1 MTGPN
6 VIPDAP
12 RFAPLLQI
20 GRSPRVRKIA
30 RVVGLAVLLGGAV
43 WSVLMLE
50 LRLAQ
55 LSVGYL
61 LLNLLILSPL
71 NLFLAAVTLRITAN
85 ALGKDLSVT
94 DALKTSA
101 VANVAELLPFP
112 GGALVRAAALV
123 QAGAGVLDSGRIIT
137 LTSVLT
143 LAMTI
148 VLSAGALAV
157 MGHPAGIGIAAAG
170 VAGTA
175 GALLWIGRR
184 VKGRILVA
192 MVLARLA
199 TLALSVVRLWV
210 SFAMLGM
217 TVGLTEAA
225 LYTVATSIG
234 STVAIVPGGFGV
246 NEAIAAGLA
255 ALVAGSAAAAFL
267 AVATNRALGLLA
279 GAAISFAFLVVRRGA
294 P

>member
-1 MTGPN
+1 M
-6 VIPDAP
+6 PDPSRVAVLR
-12 RFAPLLQI
+12 RFGQ
-20 GRSPRVRKIA
+20 SPRVRKVA
-30 RVVGLAVLLGGAV
+30 RLVGIAVLLGGAL
-43 WSVLMLE
+43 WSILTLE
-50 LRLAQ
+50 LGLAQ
-55 LSVGYL
+55 LSIGFL

-71 NLFLAAVTLRITAN
+71 NLLLAAVTLRITAR
-85 ALGKDLSVT
+85 ALDTDMSVR

-101 VANVAELLPFP
+101 MANVAELLPLP

-157 MGHPAGIGIAAAG
+157 LGHAAGIGIAFAG
-170 VAGTA
+170 LAGT
-175 GALLWIGRR
+175 GGTLYWIGRR
-184 VKGRILVA
+184 VAGRVLVA

-199 TLALSVVRLWV
+199 TLALSVVRLMA

-217 TVGLTEAA
+217 AVGMTEAA

-234 STVAIVPGGFGV
+234 STIAIVPGGFGV
-246 NEAIAAGLA
+246 NEAVAAGLA
-255 ALVAGSAAAAFL
+255 ALVAGSPAAAFL
-267 AVATNRALGLLA
+267 AVAANRALGLVA
-279 GAAISFAFLVVRRGA
+279 GAAVSGAVLLGQRGA
-294 P
+294 T